1 MNKIYSYKIYYRKD
15 EKSVEK
21 IYYVITDLVAEP
33 SK

>member
-1 MNKIYSYKIYYRKD
+1 MNKIYSYKIYFRKD
-15 EKSVEK
+15 EKSEEK